1 LSTATLQ
8 ACFIFLAHT
17 ISANERPES
26 GLQTEIIECSRT
38 GNPIEENNTN
48 KAFYHIETDQETSFA
63 DPETFELIT
72 RIKTTGSPAV
82 LRIENEVMGNI
93 AYEILNRILTRYN
106 FSKLDIGVAYVSHQT
121 IQINEISRRA
131 IGE

>member
-1 LSTATLQ
+1 MVRLTTLLEH
-8 ACFIFLAHT
+8 CYT
-17 ISANERPES
+17 S
-26 GLQTEIIECSRT
+26 GLFYFPRPQQLAIGVLNWKSSSR
-38 GNPIEENNTN
+38 ENNTN

-63 DPETFELIT
+63 DPETFELISK
-72 RIKTTGSPAV
+72 IKTTGNPAV
-82 LRIENEVMGNI
+82 LRIENEVLGNI

-131 IGE
+131 IG

>member
-1 LSTATLQ
+1 MNIKGIVVV
-8 ACFIFLAHT
+8 FP
-17 ISANERPES
+17 ISITFFSDLLNWKS
-26 GLQTEIIECSRT
+26 SSR
-38 GNPIEENNTN
+38 ENNTN

-63 DPETFELIT
+63 DPETFELISK
-72 RIKTTGSPAV
+72 IKTTGNPAV
-82 LRIENEVMGNI
+82 LRIENEVLGNI

-131 IGE
+131 IG